1 MLQAERRRRLAGSA
15 IIMMLAY
22 VASRLSGLLRDV
34 AISYRFGTGRELD
47 AYLAAVRVPDI
58 VFQVVAGAAVASAF
72 IPVYTSY
79 LTRREEDE
87 GAKMLSIL
95 FTLSIVVLVPLLAI
109 TFIFAPQIMPLLV
122 PDFPPEYQD
131 LSAQLAR
138 VILLAPLFFTLGCF
152 TTSALNAHGK
162 FFLSALAPTSYNLGI
177 ILGAVVFSR
186 WLGIYGL
193 ATGALLGSSLY
204 LLVQIPGLR
213 QVGFIYRP
221 CLDLTHRGVRAV
233 GRLMGPRAIGLAV
246 TQANFLVALYL
257 ASGIPG
263 GVASLNYAWL
273 LTMLPLGILPWRSRR
288 PFSHH
293 SPSTERCAITRSF
306 SVLCSMRCGLS
317 CI

>member
-177 ILGAVVFSR
+177 I
-186 WLGIYGL
+186 
-193 ATGALLGSSLY
+193 
-204 LLVQIPGLR
+204 
-213 QVGFIYRP
+213 
-221 CLDLTHRGVRAV
+221 
-233 GRLMGPRAIGLAV
+233 
-246 TQANFLVALYL
+246 
-257 ASGIPG
+257 
-263 GVASLNYAWL
+263 
-273 LTMLPLGILPWRSRR
+273 
-288 PFSHH
+288 
-293 SPSTERCAITRSF
+293 
-306 SVLCSMRCGLS
+306 
-317 CI
+317 